1 MVKNFTLYPILR
13 LDCGRQPNR
22 TMKIVIDERIPF
34 IRGAFERWADVVYS
48 PGRNIDASMVAD
60 ADALIVR
67 TRTKCN
73 AALLEGSKVRIVAS
87 ATIGFDHID
96 TGWLEAHGIRWAN
109 APGCNSGSVM
119 QYVTSLLFFLAQ
131 KHSLNLRDLTIGIVG
146 VGNVGSKVGRVAR
159 ALGMRVLLNDPPR
172 ERREGGQGSDT
183 ATTALSTES
192 ATAMPTGVMVSPVW
206 QTETAKDSRS
216 VGMTGKTEFQP
227 LSRLLEESDILTLHV
242 PLTREG
248 EDKTFHLIDA
258 EKISR
263 MKRTAILIN
272 SSRGEVVDNISLRES
287 LKAGLLR
294 GAALDVWEGEPAADP
309 ELVELA
315 DIATPHI
322 AGYSVDGKANAT
334 VSSVRTV
341 AAVLGLPMRDWVP
354 ASLPQPAHPLI
365 DLTATGGAAP
375 LDLVAQAVLHTYP
388 IAEDDQLFRNGK
400 GNFEYLRDN
409 YRIRR
414 EFGSYCV
421 RTTDGEAARI
431 LSELAFQIIE

>member
-1 MVKNFTLYPILR
+1 
-13 LDCGRQPNR
+13 
-22 TMKIVIDERIPF
+22 MKIVIDDKIPF

-48 PGRNIDASMVAD
+48 PGSRIDARTVAD

-73 AALLEGSKVRIVAS
+73 AGLLEGSSVRIVAS

-96 TGWLEAHGIRWAN
+96 TGWMEAHGIKWAN

-119 QYVTSLLFFLAQ
+119 QYITSLLFFLAR
-131 KHSLNLRDLTIGIVG
+131 KHSLDLRTLTLGIVG
-146 VGNVGSKVGRVAR
+146 VGNVGSKVERVAR

-172 ERREGGQGSDT
+172 ERREGGPETNNVMMDENRGSVSRRM
-183 ATTALSTES
+183 AGST
-192 ATAMPTGVMVSPVW
+192 
-206 QTETAKDSRS
+206 R
-216 VGMTGKTEFQP
+216 FYP
-227 LSRLLEESDILTLHV
+227 LDKLLEESDILTLHV

-248 EDKTFHLIDA
+248 EDKTFHLMDA
-258 EKISR
+258 RNLSR
-263 MKRTAILIN
+263 MKRNAILIN
-272 SSRGEVVDNISLRES
+272 SSRGEVVDNPALREA
-287 LKAGLLR
+287 LKTGLLR

-309 ELVELA
+309 ELVDLA

-341 AAVLGLPMRDWVP
+341 AAHLGLPMHDWVP
-354 ASLPQPAHPLI
+354 SALPQPSRPAI
-365 DLTATGGAAP
+365 DLTGPGGATP

-388 IAEDDQLFRNGK
+388 IEEDDHLFRNGK
-400 GNFEYLRDN
+400 ENFEYLRDN

-414 EFGSYCV
+414 EFGSYSI
-421 RTTDGEAARI
+421 RTGNADAARI
-431 LSELAFQIIE
+431 LSEIGFQIIK

>member
-1 MVKNFTLYPILR
+1 M
-13 LDCGRQPNR
+13 NR
-22 TMKIVIDERIPF
+22 TMKIIIDENIPF
-34 IRGAFERWADVVYS
+34 IRGAFERWADVVYA
-48 PGRNIDASMVAD
+48 PGRAINSKMVAD

-73 AALLEGSKVRIVAS
+73 ADLLSGSSVRIVAT

-96 TGWLEAHGIRWAN
+96 TVWLEQNGIKWAN

-119 QYVTSLLFFLAQ
+119 QYVTSLLLFLAK
-131 KHSLNLRDLTIGIVG
+131 KHSFDPGSMTLGVVG
-146 VGNVGSKVGRVAR
+146 VGNVGSRVAR
-159 ALGMRVLLNDPPR
+159 AANALGMRVLLNDPPR
-172 ERREGGQGSDT
+172 QRSEEGRDMNTGGTDLHKEDRRSDT
-183 ATTALSTES
+183 QFHPL
-192 ATAMPTGVMVSPVW
+192 
-206 QTETAKDSRS
+206 
-216 VGMTGKTEFQP
+216 GK
-227 LSRLLEESDILTLHV
+227 LLQESDILTLHV
-242 PLTREG
+242 PLTMEG
-248 EDKTFHLIDA
+248 IDKTFHLIDR
-258 EKISR
+258 EVLSLPVKHKI
-263 MKRTAILIN
+263 IIN
-272 SSRGEVVDNISLRES
+272 TSRGEVVDNIALREA
-287 LKAGLLR
+287 LKSGRLR

-309 ELVELA
+309 ELVDLA
-315 DIATPHI
+315 DLATTHI

-354 ASLPQPAHPLI
+354 ASLPQPARPLI

-388 IAEDDQLFRNGK
+388 ITEDDQLFRNGK

-421 RTTDGEAARI
+421 RTTDSEAARI
-431 LSELAFQIIE
+431 LTELGFQIIK

>member
-1 MVKNFTLYPILR
+1 
-13 LDCGRQPNR
+13 
-22 TMKIVIDERIPF
+22 MKIVIDEKIPF

-48 PGRNIDASMVAD
+48 PGSRIDARMVAD

-73 AALLEGSKVRIVAS
+73 AALLEGSSVRIVAS

-96 TGWLEAHGIRWAN
+96 TGWLEAHGIKWAN

-119 QYVTSLLFFLAQ
+119 QYITSLLFFLAR
-131 KHSLNLRDLTIGIVG
+131 KHSLDLSTVTIGIVG
-146 VGNVGSKVGRVAR
+146 VGNVGSKVERVAR

-172 ERREGGQGSDT
+172 ERREGGTKPDNSMGDVNQGSIPGRVAGGT
-183 ATTALSTES
+183 
-192 ATAMPTGVMVSPVW
+192 
-206 QTETAKDSRS
+206 K
-216 VGMTGKTEFQP
+216 FHP
-227 LSRLLEESDILTLHV
+227 LDKLLEESDLLTLHV
-242 PLTREG
+242 PLTLEG

-258 EKISR
+258 ERLSA
-263 MKRTAILIN
+263 MKRNAILIN
-272 SSRGEVVDNISLRES
+272 SSRGEVVDNPALRDA
-287 LKAGLLR
+287 LKGGLLR

-309 ELVELA
+309 ELVDLA

-341 AAVLGLPMRDWVP
+341 AAQLGLPMRDWLP
-354 ASLPQPAHPLI
+354 AALPQPAHPAI
-365 DLTATGGAAP
+365 DLKGTGGAAP

-388 IAEDDQLFRNGK
+388 IEEDDRLFRNGK
-400 GNFEYLRDN
+400 ENFEYLRDN

-414 EFGSYCV
+414 EFGSYRV
-421 RTTDGEAARI
+421 RTGNAEAALI
-431 LSELAFQIIE
+431 LSDLGFQIIK